1 MEAKIGKL
9 CLSTNC
15 GKPEITG
22 KFADFE
28 PFFPVDLKAAFLP
41 AHIHT
46 GG

>member
-15 GKPEITG
+15 GKPEIAG

-28 PFFPVDLKAAFLP
+28 PIFPVPPKAVFLADP
-41 AHIHT
+41 MHI